1 MISQNVNAA
10 LILISAV
17 VSYIFIPPLTGFLA
31 AKSAP
36 GYIKQPIVG
45 LLALAEAV
53 AAVAL
58 AGEWDITN
66 LSATILAV
74 LAAAGVSYKI
84 STGEVSKN
92 LENTG
97 PQIGKDK

>member
-1 MISQNVNAA
+1 MVSQNVNAA
-10 LILISAV
+10 LVLISAV
-17 VSYIFIPPLTGFLA
+17 VSYMFIPPLTGFLA
-31 AKSAP
+31 AQSAP
-36 GYIKQPIVG
+36 GYVKQAIAG
-45 LLALAEAV
+45 ILALATAL

-58 AGEWDITN
+58 ANEFDLTN
-66 LSATILAV
+66 LSATVLAV

-84 STGEVSKN
+84 TTGEFSKN